1 MKHLL
6 IVYHSQSCRTEA
18 LAHAVWRGAT
28 AAEIDGVE
36 VRLKWAAEADLSDLT
51 WADGVIFGSPEN
63 FGYLSG
69 GMKDFLDRTF
79 YPAQGLVDG
88 LPYTAFV
95 SAGNDGTGA
104 LRALRR
110 IASGYPLKEIGA
122 PLIARGELSD
132 ADLAA
137 ATELGMTVAAGLE
150 LGIF

>member
-6 IVYHSQSCRTEA
+6 IVYHSQTCRTEA
-18 LAHAVWRGAT
+18 LAHAVWRGAC
-28 AAEIDGVE
+28 APEIDDVE
-36 VRLKWAAEADLSDLT
+36 TRLVRAGDAGLDELL

-88 LPYTAFV
+88 MPYTAFV

-104 LRALRR
+104 IRALRR
-110 IASGYPLKEIGA
+110 IASGYPLKEIGE
-122 PLIARGELSD
+122 PLIARGELR
-132 ADLAA
+132 AEDLRA